1 MSEPTTTDINSSTN
15 ANILVRRAE
24 RADIPALSDLIAAL
38 ADFEKL
44 APPDLDAQARF
55 VGDGWPDDGQTP
67 RFMAWIAHVHDPASG
82 TSSPAAYAITFE
94 TYSSFLARPTLYL
107 EDIFVRVE
115 YRRHGIGLTLMQH
128 LIEQAR
134 SRGCGRVEWVVL
146 DWNTGAQEFYKT
158 LGARHLSEWH
168 TYRMDL
174 S

>member
-1 MSEPTTTDINSSTN
+1 MSDPTNTN
-15 ANILVRRAE
+15 TNMNITVRRAE
-24 RADIPALSDLIAAL
+24 RADIPALHDLIAAL
-38 ADFEKL
+38 ADFEQL
-44 APPDLDAQARF
+44 APPDAGAQARF
-55 VGDGWPDDGQTP
+55 ARDGWPDTGQTP
-67 RFMAWIAHVHDPASG
+67 CFTAWIVHVHDPASG
-82 TSSPAAYAITFE
+82 TASPAAYAITFE

-115 YRRHGIGLTLMQH
+115 YRRHRIGLTMMQH

-134 SRGCGRVEWVVL
+134 SHGCGRVEWVVL

-168 TYRMDL
+168 AYRMDL